1 MSFATKYRPRVIGD
15 VVGQEVPVKII
26 NNILKRFGAHD
37 CDVEFLPNC
46 VILEGEYGSGKTTL
60 ARILARYLNCETAGP
75 IHACGECKSC
85 QDIEHDRSRNLVEV
99 DAASNRGISEINSLK
114 ERTGYKV
121 PGRVMTIVLDEVH
134 QLSKDAWSALLK
146 TLEESQRNVMWV
158 LCTTDSQKILDTIR
172 SRATVLHVN
181 TVTPLIAAE
190 RIKEVAVTEGLEVDE
205 QTAGTIAFIS
215 KGHMRDCLQ
224 LLETASGLSDGPQ
237 VTLNEVYLAANLT
250 SSELVTQF
258 VSSFYSADELSINSF
273 IQAYVDSP
281 ATIIKSATF
290 SVHSS
295 IVQVNANDPVTLAD
309 KLLMT
314 QLLIEARKEF
324 NTHGFAF
331 PFIKH
336 FWLRFQNE
344 RTKVA
349 A

>member
-1 MSFATKYRPRVIGD
+1 MSFATVYRPRVLAD

-26 NNILKRFGAHD
+26 NNTLKRFAANN
-37 CDVEFLPNC
+37 CDVHFLPNC

-75 IHACGECKSC
+75 THACGECKSC

-99 DAASNRGISEINSLK
+99 DAASNRGISEINNLK

-181 TVTPLIAAE
+181 TVTPAIAAE
-190 RIKEVAVTEGLEVDE
+190 RIKSVAVAENIQIDD

-224 LLETASGLSDGPQ
+224 LLETASGLSDEPV

-250 SSELVTQF
+250 SSETVTNF
-258 VSSFYSADELSINSF
+258 INSF
-273 IQAYVDSP
+273 YATDGQYIDNFIQGYVDSP
-281 ATIIKSATF
+281 SVIIKSSIF

-295 IVQVNANDPVTLAD
+295 IISPLANDPVPLSD
-309 KLLMT
+309 KLLLT
-314 QLLIEARKEF
+314 QLLIECRREF
-324 NTHGFAF
+324 NLHGFAF

-336 FWLRFQNE
+336 FWLRFQKE
-344 RTKVA
+344 RVKVA

>member
-1 MSFATKYRPRVIGD
+1 MSFATKYRPRVLED

-26 NNILKRFGAHD
+26 SNVLKRFAANN
-37 CDVEFLPNC
+37 CNVEFLPNC
-46 VILEGEYGSGKTTL
+46 IILEGEYGSGKTTL

-75 IHACGECKSC
+75 VHACGECKSC

-99 DAASNRGISEINSLK
+99 DAASNRGISEINTLK

-172 SRATVLHVN
+172 SRSTVLHVN
-181 TVTPLIAAE
+181 TVTPTIAAE
-190 RIKEVAVTEGLEVDE
+190 RIKSVAITEQIEIDD

-224 LLETASGLSDGPQ
+224 LLETASGLSDSPV
-237 VTLNEVYLAANLT
+237 VTLNEVYSAANLT
-250 SSELVTQF
+250 SSELVISF
-258 VSSFYSADELSINSF
+258 VNSFYSADEAGINNF
-273 IQAYVDSP
+273 IQTYVDSP

-295 IVQVNANDPVTLAD
+295 IVQVAANDPVPLAD
-309 KLLMT
+309 KLLLT
-314 QLLIEARKEF
+314 QLLIEARREF
-324 NTHGFAF
+324 NAHGFAF

-336 FWLRFQNE
+336 FWLRFQKE
-344 RTKVA
+344 RVKVA